1 MPSNDLVVD
10 DVTFSAAQSALQ
22 AGRQWQ
28 RSLDLFAFM
37 SGAKISPS
45 LMSYSAALSA
55 CQKGALWQQAM
66 QLRQEFLSSRICGD
80 VIPHNA
86 CISACAK
93 PARWD
98 LALAVFRS
106 LPMMQLTPSIVSYS
120 AMITCLEKGWQ
131 WRMVVELLEELGSSD
146 LIMSADVAVFSA
158 AISALEKGL
167 QWQSALK
174 TFGIM
179 ANKSI
184 LPNAICY
191 NATMSACQRHC
202 GAPVLVLRWPR
213 DGPLPTFVTAIC
225 LADEGFPGRALLP
238 SFAACMRQ
246 GKLYTPLIPL
256 VLIGVALIYVGT
268 APARDFSQGE
278 AQAVRQPWVASRRLH
293 RGTGLASDISLLR
306 QHHGSMPP
314 KANTDK
320 AKASGKGQKGEH
332 PQVSKIDFALPAAV
346 STSLQSIATRST
358 QDLWGSHA
366 FSLEDATAEQLAQ
379 RRANAISK
387 LSKRLTGNVRAKDE
401 LGLALQ
407 HWCVTIGQH
416 LLGLIGRTR
425 AVCTKIDEDTAQAV
439 QEMNEALVHQPSS
452 TSLDKVSLATASMG
466 MSWTEVQETEIQRI
480 AAALRAFA
488 VVQSP
493 GTAAAGSGPP
503 RTLLPGSGFGEASTA
518 LQLTHEHLTTAAAPE
533 HRGYD
538 RHSEASFGLG
548 VNPSTAG
555 ASRSDPAHV
564 VWPFAPAPG
573 PEIPAAPPWLS
584 EATGRTPEAPRRV
597 PITSVTTSEPELVAA
612 ETPVALTWQIAWLSL
627 LRFAVENGA
636 DPVGEVA
643 VSAEQDAAL
652 PLSTDTQAAEVT
664 LQVAGHVWQLLQDAV
679 ARPSETCLQDLHDGL
694 RDVLYRARQFPVV
707 LSKLPQGILVA
718 AHVTIGG
725 LLDPF
730 AYAPATAQEW
740 LFPEQLVEMGG
751 ACLGYLPTAASV
763 NPHVQAVWP
772 IGQHRGQPVF
782 STGSVPATT
791 ELADLAH
798 VRFVEGPVIRN
809 ENLCRP
815 AYLRD
820 IGVFTPASPLRLYLL
835 HADDR
840 AHGHLLFLQ
849 VCEALGVQASAWHW
863 HRIVETL
870 PSLPPEQY
878 VLLPNSMPWHRVL
891 MPVDLRPLGGIVSL
905 VVTERNQPCGNIV
918 ADAAAQQQ
926 LSIAEQDFL
935 CRTCGAWFVPQAY
948 TSMLPRGDTL
958 QAWPVQRDRA
968 SARTEH
974 GGSLSPRLSLEDV
987 FSTSLSLPSPV
998 DLAFHEENGA
1008 NAVVLYTQGLHYT
1021 FAPVY
1026 ADHLSIRSTVMGSFM
1041 HEVTSGGLE
1050 FSHFARILPPLDRL
1064 PAIQF
1069 VAMQCTVGQFPG
1081 VIDFRPLGG
1090 GLVVGAMARDSPPA
1104 TRLKDAV
1111 ASYGEPDA
1119 STSVMGSLATGT
1131 VPAPLVIVRRRQHG
1145 MRDELASPPSAGWR
1159 PTLSVAVCIG
1169 LSHLLGGRGLLF
1181 GLFWGASIATFLPP
1195 ADPLQ
1200 EGAIPIS
1207 QEPIDGPPHSPEN
1220 NLASITEHHK
1230 LAQRLQVF
1238 GDWEH
1243 VDVRCSL
1250 GLAHA
1255 PSRAFLIKV
1264 FAAGSVHSFHIR
1276 GTHSARDLRHAL
1288 LRTSGAAGRKFPV
1301 PVLASL
1307 NSRYV
1312 AFVAPARDAKYVTIL
1327 VDSGGPFICLDVPAD
1342 HPGQHILEA
1351 LVLLHPG
1358 HPYRLGEGTVFPLRN
1373 GDVVVAHAGAPEP
1386 PVEVGHLTV
1395 TSDKHDASH
1404 WLRVSMQVLITS
1416 PDKGLQLVQVPKT
1429 FTKGQLETGLREW
1442 YGPTRC
1448 GAAGLIRLPV
1458 AYPVVDLYCL
1468 PCHQFSTLTVLL
1480 SDTAECDFRPVV
1492 HSVSTGSQEPP
1503 ELSHITQVP
1512 SALRGFWV
1520 DVMRRRPVIL
1530 RHFLLTDSQ
1539 TRSGQAFLFVHL
1551 GLDFCRAYDQGWRI
1565 SQATAP
1571 PLLNLGALQPE
1582 CFDPV
1587 GRPTAGHEQ
1596 GTQTVPLHWPPN
1608 ARPTPQGA
1616 MLQKRAA
1623 KDCLAVPGFHPTG
1636 PMQTLACP
1644 HLGVTCRV
1652 PCPEGH
1658 YPWALRIGEWVK
1670 AACTRSVD
1678 WQDIMNLGGLT
1689 TWDLPGVEV
1698 HGQSIV
1704 WKWPGEVYSL
1714 AGECGHLLH
1723 DGQDPFVCD
1732 ASRDTSAAIQH
1743 VLQRATT
1750 QLPVGSIGLLV
1761 GGTGAGAVP
1770 RHLSCFRILALLL
1783 LSTPFAAGTADVS
1796 SPEPEEPSV
1805 TPVPDSTPASALAWC
1820 HELSCQTTHCS
1831 IDASDL
1837 WEYCRQH
1844 APDETLR
1851 VNVWSPFQGPSTF
1864 DVAKAGP
1871 LSTFCM
1877 LLREAGHRAE
1887 TCSLHVAYDTLPTQL
1902 DVVSCP
1908 ADGPAW
1914 WIVRDGLARELLRP
1928 VAPWYES
1935 DGRRVL
1941 TVNSLGQ
1948 AQGLSFG
1955 GSAGALHRLAT
1966 GVRAICTYPF
1976 TRVIGHLTA
1985 HDLVL
1990 TEIAVGSVAFR
2001 RHLTG
2006 VLLWGLLFF
2015 LWPSPAAAMQ
2025 QEVAIRSTGGPS
2037 PGWGARLAPV
2047 PTLARIWTHTLSAP
2061 TVMPYVAAPDPAV
2074 MAQCVANTAR
2084 GVPASGDFVWTTP
2097 QVVQGVA
2104 HLLHVP
2110 SGSAP
2115 PMIYWLL
2122 NYRGRGTVF
2131 GAASAIF
2138 DWQQIGQAAADDFGL
2153 PFFAQ
2158 GHFAVWH
2165 GNRVITYGTQ
2175 VPVPVHGTIITL
2187 VRQHTGSSAGLSA
2200 WDTPV
2205 GAPLTFHFDYDICR
2219 GPCGELPMRGDVDLQ
2234 VRPVL
2239 PSASTNI
2246 PPSPEV
2252 HRVEPAPA
2260 ATAGDVVEHSL
2271 VRQVN
2276 EVSHQLT
2283 MLTTRLESA
2292 GVLQGIEA
2300 EEGPQEPRFRG
2311 PEADAESQ
2319 AKLRTSVSSWVFTVV
2334 MSGFCVA
2341 TRAPSGLCMLV
2352 WLPCCRGDGDSET
2365 SEEPQPPSSPSLT
2378 AVTAPTPD
2386 TELIGTGGPDPYL
2399 VRPSDDA
2406 AARTGAP
2413 TIGAWPLP
2421 IPAFCLEQIPQL
2433 QTRVCAFLCEVDDRS
2448 NRLSPF
2454 LPAGCPLVLHNPFT
2468 NSDQCSVRTQLTGS
2482 GQIFRFFLQD
2492 FAHRRGWQP
2501 IVPVQPQPDE
2511 HAIHLIPAAAEPNL
2525 ASVVLRTPQG
2535 LHATCLHRT
2544 LPSGPSRALTLG
2556 GRFGRLREPYPTRR
2570 LGERPVHLR
2579 DGDCLLLDQGPFGPP
2594 PPTPVR
2600 SATGLGSGIFLS
2612 CFRYRG
2618 CFPLLLFWLLP
2629 FADAMQGVVM
2639 PSHSRHRPGLEV
2651 GRYPWRLP
2659 PHERTLQVVAQQAQV
2674 RCTLLCPLTG
2684 LQGVYEVPSQSTY
2697 TAIRQHYQAVHGQWL
2712 VDVVPVWPAPRD
2724 DRLLFI
2730 PDIGAGSRCVCV
2742 VAQQEQA
2749 LKAILVPGRCTYE
2762 CLLRSLQ
2769 HLSGW
2774 HFERLRLPPAL
2785 HNQLLLDHAAE
2796 LQLRNADVFL
2806 LGPAAI
2812 PADAAATHI
2821 SIARPDRIPWDVP
2834 FTTVTTEIV
2843 AVWLP
2848 DTRFPIFTNVPGGS
2862 VWLPDTGT
2870 FSGAFSTRHP
2880 GRWIP
2885 VAWHP
2890 AQCVH
2895 FVQAADRR
2903 GRAHILHESH
2913 EGVLAVSF
2921 TSRTS
2926 RTELAEEFHT
2936 LPEHISVLG
2945 ATPDDT
2951 TAPLALRDGDIVFD
2965 SYLYEPPGPAV
2976 WNIGAADRPHLHR
2989 WVVFAFVCAISRLP
3003 TFWGILPL
3011 LPLGAA
3017 TRMERSR
3024 SSGSAA
3030 SSADSSATLSPRAG
3044 CWRPETPQP
3053 MHEVLTHG
3061 RAHYCIL
3068 SPFHAGGTTGYF
3080 LRETS
3085 GDDLDG
3091 RVALFCGGWSR
3102 RHVLL
3107 GPTIARQPLVML
3119 PGGLQDLATIV
3130 VHTGERRQAHLVPR
3144 RFSWRELHAYVKV
3157 KHPNGNHLVSAPAVA
3172 RYRALPSLPIDLRDG
3187 DSFSW
3192 RLDPSQPHAVSLP
3205 SRPRYAHWLP
3215 HLDAWHSPFVLKHGA
3230 WVFVWQPQRDPLF
3243 QCERRWIPAGSA
3255 WLPGSLQFCRP
3266 RCAPGSARW
3275 VPVSHYD
3282 GRCHFVQ
3289 QSPSG
3294 CAHVLAYRPFSGYE
3308 PECWLID
3315 NPASA
3320 DAVPQGWQLAHHI
3333 QCRTAGSALRDG
3345 DVLIPA
3351 PVPPLIPALSAF
3363 AAKSRGFTILFYLCV
3378 LGGWGQPTFAMFA
3391 PPEAQLQ
3398 EPVRVGKFPW
3408 RLPDEDR
3415 ALHDSIQP
3423 GQLCHVLSP
3432 YGVQGDPAVDLTPD
3446 DTVEDARVALTGA
3459 EPAWSQDIMP
3469 VFPAPVPGRLTFVPV
3484 APAPSLACVL
3494 VLSVEWHLPLLI
3506 PSRADIV
3513 WLLGYLRSLSPG
3525 PILSVRAPVAAQA
3538 AEMSLSD
3545 AVHWRDGD
3553 LLLAFP
3559 TDAEHSAIDIP
3570 VFREEPLL
3578 AARIRHMAFWS
3589 YDFQVEAPLSVVLWR
3604 PGRRPT
3610 QAHVPSGSQWL
3621 AEACTFMGVFQNRYP
3636 GRWIPVAWA
3645 YDDRPHLCA
3654 QSSDTDL
3661 RNIIIETLQDEQ
3673 LRGTCHTVH
3682 ALANAATCGMLV
3694 DRVDCP
3700 CFLLGLSSEKSW
3712 PELRNGDIV
3721 HFPPTRSNGACAGI
3735 GYLVGLLVLLRP
3747 SWAALAVVWGTANLF
3762 PHVAATPSSPL
3773 SGRRAPSCLWCPFL
3787 GRRSAP
3793 NGPDRGPG
3801 PVTGLLHS
3809 DRYVTVD
3816 PAPWAESVHGVC
3828 CLGIP
3833 NWVTVLVVG
3842 PPTPRAVLLP
3852 SHILYDQLLQVAR
3865 HHFAEVSH
3873 IDGNHPMMGRRGQ
3886 QICLRDGDCL
3896 RVAQDSTRT
3905 VELPVGNFTR
3915 GWTLLWRDPHELYR
3929 ILRAAPGQAWYPP
3942 LGSLLPAM
3950 LQEVECWWPWRSPVP
3965 EENIIHMLPR
3975 DLPQPLSGPSAD
3987 GRAAHSS
3994 ATSVSS
4000 RSCRKGFSLALFST
4014 PLLFL
4019 SSLGRSTG
4027 TNQHGFLKFALL
4039 CLVCYLAAWGAPS
4052 EWCKMQDGT
4061 WHLKM
4066 QAACQLQAHLHQGW
4080 WTEGLADALP
4090 SMLPAAYHYAWQA
4103 EPRWQAGPP
4112 ESLLIATDG
4121 SGVAAGSWAFIA
4133 WGFSRGRWYR
4143 LGWAAGS
4150 LPATPWLPSEGQA
4163 PGTLLTSYLAELAA
4177 LQSAAQWCTA
4187 MCDLWQLRTAA
4198 RPSSVSV
4205 VVDNAS
4211 ALQAAAGVGAVST
4224 EASRRVR
4231 SVWQAVQARV
4241 TTHFR
4246 HVHSHMGVKVN
4257 TLADALATVATTGV
4271 LDSWMTVASFQ
4282 ACKAHAADLY
4292 PELWLIPRAT
4302 MHESEPVFVLNPGPT
4317 DWIPPAD
4324 AAVEL
4329 RPRPAVKPPIELQIL
4344 TANVQSIK
4352 DVRCN
4357 LFNPS
4362 GHGARRQY
4370 LLSQLTRLQADIA
4383 YVFRRLVRQ
4392 PGVGVQADGSN
4403 GALVLTEANMAVK
4416 SGCAQIKSIL
4426 RSSSQIDLRNA
4437 LQHAPKGRGLV
4448 LGIDANG
4455 DFCAQ
4460 DEGACLIGPEV
4471 ARHEATSNDEHLFEF
4486 ATSLG
4491 LEAPATWTTVQVG
4504 PGWSWE
4510 HTSGRRKR
4518 LDHLLFGAGAWTHS
4532 LASQAWDFDIV
4543 NSQRDHLALRVR
4555 TTLQPAAPIGRK
4567 CVVKR
4572 SNATDTRDDGASVW
4586 QRLAAHPNEA
4596 TSSAELVSQL
4606 VTEHRLWVQMLAPK
4620 RALSPRQPYIQP
4632 RTLSWLFQLRDWRC
4646 QLRAVQLAAKQAAQR
4661 LVLRRWSRRPATE
4674 RAGARVQHRHSRL
4687 LVEAMRAQERRLQ
4700 AIAHSYARQDKQAH
4714 FLRLTAAATD
4724 RWHADGR
4731 PHEAIIKLRWA
4742 SRRAAERRQVFSAG
4756 GFDIEAELEEQ
4767 FRAQEAASKIQAPH
4781 IGSVILP
4788 WLQAEAPS
4796 CTAAI
4801 PTLLATEDAC
4811 RRQKGNKAPGP
4822 DGIVNEFWSCF
4833 PVQAG
4838 RWTWEVLTRIALT
4851 GREPLHFKLALYC
4864 ALYKK
4869 GPAALPKNYR
4879 AIALLNGIAKLWH
4892 GHLRRT
4898 VGRNVLRG
4906 YDSAQL
4912 GGKPGIPVGF
4922 AIAAFRAVTDL
4933 CVASQHCTAAL
4944 FVDVQAAY
4952 YEVSRKLIFEG
4963 DDLEVQHGPRVA
4975 AESHLSSLAHSLRDN
4990 GALALLGV
4998 PDEERQLLHDCV
5010 AYSHWRLVGS
5020 DHVFLASKGS
5030 RPGDGLADIL
5040 FGALFAVALRHIRRA
5055 CSAEG
5060 ITLQAAGSHI
5070 GADDTVLPIGWAD
5083 DLAIL
5088 ADFMSPAQLR
5098 DLLPRFVTIAIT
5110 TLDLLNLRINLGASK
5125 TEVMVDIRGVEA
5137 TKIRS
5142 ELLAAPAVLHL
5153 PSGHEVRISPEYR
5166 YLGVICTPRDTGR
5179 RDMELCAQRAHAAWS
5194 HAKSLLT
5201 CPRLPWRLK
5210 QAWVGGRVLPAAYAT
5225 IATSIATSA
5234 RALSPLVGFF
5244 ERAARQLVESWS
5256 YGHMLSKPLLT
5267 LLLGLSSPEDAIC
5280 IARVRLTV
5288 QLLTRAPACVGNLVD
5303 AVWNRATPWG
5313 QLLTEACQELAHSL
5327 PGPYDRTRV
5336 TSLLVRDKASLLF
5349 KACRHLSRYGSA
5361 YRALHLLWQ
5370 DVTVQ
5375 KTSRVLGRRN
5385 PCTCRLCGQCLP
5397 SAHALAA
5404 HIHRK
5409 HSVVNCL
5416 TQYTCGTVC
5425 LWCHADQHSTDRLKY
5440 HLKTSPACLHG
5451 LRVVVGPAYI
5461 YGTGT
5466 KRKGPRCHR
5475 GLPATRL
5482 PGPINATPAQRAAAE
5497 QARECTEDELR
5508 LERLLHLGVTEVDDW
5523 PDNALD
5529 HFDQGA
5535 SGSLP
5540 APGTDVRPND
5550 AHAPLACAASLHATS
5565 LRCCFVIEA
5574 EQLAPILPSVV
5585 GRVVSP
5591 RWPEMVRQ
5599 PALWRLPTVWH
5610 RLWKLWTS
5618 VHSFHPWDFEAR
5630 SGFKSLRV
5638 ALDATEG
5645 PTDGPPIALRAL
5657 LSATVMFRLIC
5668 KHVQMGAAVW
5678 ICGRPSSLGT
5688 RLWRDLLPD
5697 AVFTSVSLS
5706 EGQVF
5711 LAAPQE
5717 LLIPAVNHLR
5727 SRTSLFE
5734 AGADE
5739 LVVRASSICRSF
5751 EPDGS

>member
-1 MPSNDLVVD
+1 
-10 DVTFSAAQSALQ
+10 
-22 AGRQWQ
+22 
-28 RSLDLFAFM
+28 
-37 SGAKISPS
+37 
-45 LMSYSAALSA
+45 
-55 CQKGALWQQAM
+55 
-66 QLRQEFLSSRICGD
+66 
-80 VIPHNA
+80 
-86 CISACAK
+86 
-93 PARWD
+93 
-98 LALAVFRS
+98 
-106 LPMMQLTPSIVSYS
+106 
-120 AMITCLEKGWQ
+120 
-131 WRMVVELLEELGSSD
+131 
-146 LIMSADVAVFSA
+146 
-158 AISALEKGL
+158 
-167 QWQSALK
+167 
-174 TFGIM
+174 
-179 ANKSI
+179 
-184 LPNAICY
+184 
-191 NATMSACQRHC
+191 
-202 GAPVLVLRWPR
+202 
-213 DGPLPTFVTAIC
+213 
-225 LADEGFPGRALLP
+225 
-238 SFAACMRQ
+238 
-246 GKLYTPLIPL
+246 
-256 VLIGVALIYVGT
+256 
-268 APARDFSQGE
+268 
-278 AQAVRQPWVASRRLH
+278 
-293 RGTGLASDISLLR
+293 
-306 QHHGSMPP
+306 
-314 KANTDK
+314 
-320 AKASGKGQKGEH
+320 
-332 PQVSKIDFALPAAV
+332 
-346 STSLQSIATRST
+346 
-358 QDLWGSHA
+358 
-366 FSLEDATAEQLAQ
+366 
-379 RRANAISK
+379 
-387 LSKRLTGNVRAKDE
+387 
-401 LGLALQ
+401 
-407 HWCVTIGQH
+407 
-416 LLGLIGRTR
+416 
-425 AVCTKIDEDTAQAV
+425 
-439 QEMNEALVHQPSS
+439 
-452 TSLDKVSLATASMG
+452 
-466 MSWTEVQETEIQRI
+466 
-480 AAALRAFA
+480 
-488 VVQSP
+488 
-493 GTAAAGSGPP
+493 
-503 RTLLPGSGFGEASTA
+503 
-518 LQLTHEHLTTAAAPE
+518 
-533 HRGYD
+533 
-538 RHSEASFGLG
+538 
-548 VNPSTAG
+548 
-555 ASRSDPAHV
+555 
-564 VWPFAPAPG
+564 
-573 PEIPAAPPWLS
+573 
-584 EATGRTPEAPRRV
+584 
-597 PITSVTTSEPELVAA
+597 
-612 ETPVALTWQIAWLSL
+612 
-627 LRFAVENGA
+627 
-636 DPVGEVA
+636 
-643 VSAEQDAAL
+643 
-652 PLSTDTQAAEVT
+652 
-664 LQVAGHVWQLLQDAV
+664 
-679 ARPSETCLQDLHDGL
+679 
-694 RDVLYRARQFPVV
+694 
-707 LSKLPQGILVA
+707 
-718 AHVTIGG
+718 
-725 LLDPF
+725 
-730 AYAPATAQEW
+730 
-740 LFPEQLVEMGG
+740 
-751 ACLGYLPTAASV
+751 
-763 NPHVQAVWP
+763 
-772 IGQHRGQPVF
+772 
-782 STGSVPATT
+782 
-791 ELADLAH
+791 
-798 VRFVEGPVIRN
+798 
-809 ENLCRP
+809 
-815 AYLRD
+815 
-820 IGVFTPASPLRLYLL
+820 
-835 HADDR
+835 
-840 AHGHLLFLQ
+840 
-849 VCEALGVQASAWHW
+849 
-863 HRIVETL
+863 
-870 PSLPPEQY
+870 
-878 VLLPNSMPWHRVL
+878 
-891 MPVDLRPLGGIVSL
+891 
-905 VVTERNQPCGNIV
+905 
-918 ADAAAQQQ
+918 
-926 LSIAEQDFL
+926 
-935 CRTCGAWFVPQAY
+935 
-948 TSMLPRGDTL
+948 
-958 QAWPVQRDRA
+958 
-968 SARTEH
+968 
-974 GGSLSPRLSLEDV
+974 
-987 FSTSLSLPSPV
+987 
-998 DLAFHEENGA
+998 
-1008 NAVVLYTQGLHYT
+1008 
-1021 FAPVY
+1021 
-1026 ADHLSIRSTVMGSFM
+1026 
-1041 HEVTSGGLE
+1041 
-1050 FSHFARILPPLDRL
+1050 
-1064 PAIQF
+1064 
-1069 VAMQCTVGQFPG
+1069 
-1081 VIDFRPLGG
+1081 
-1090 GLVVGAMARDSPPA
+1090 
-1104 TRLKDAV
+1104 
-1111 ASYGEPDA
+1111 
-1119 STSVMGSLATGT
+1119 
-1131 VPAPLVIVRRRQHG
+1131 
-1145 MRDELASPPSAGWR
+1145 
-1159 PTLSVAVCIG
+1159 
-1169 LSHLLGGRGLLF
+1169 
-1181 GLFWGASIATFLPP
+1181 
-1195 ADPLQ
+1195 
-1200 EGAIPIS
+1200 
-1207 QEPIDGPPHSPEN
+1207 
-1220 NLASITEHHK
+1220 
-1230 LAQRLQVF
+1230 
-1238 GDWEH
+1238 
-1243 VDVRCSL
+1243 
-1250 GLAHA
+1250 
-1255 PSRAFLIKV
+1255 
-1264 FAAGSVHSFHIR
+1264 
-1276 GTHSARDLRHAL
+1276 
-1288 LRTSGAAGRKFPV
+1288 
-1301 PVLASL
+1301 
-1307 NSRYV
+1307 
-1312 AFVAPARDAKYVTIL
+1312 
-1327 VDSGGPFICLDVPAD
+1327 
-1342 HPGQHILEA
+1342 
-1351 LVLLHPG
+1351 
-1358 HPYRLGEGTVFPLRN
+1358 
-1373 GDVVVAHAGAPEP
+1373 
-1386 PVEVGHLTV
+1386 
-1395 TSDKHDASH
+1395 
-1404 WLRVSMQVLITS
+1404 
-1416 PDKGLQLVQVPKT
+1416 
-1429 FTKGQLETGLREW
+1429 
-1442 YGPTRC
+1442 
-1448 GAAGLIRLPV
+1448 
-1458 AYPVVDLYCL
+1458 
-1468 PCHQFSTLTVLL
+1468 
-1480 SDTAECDFRPVV
+1480 
-1492 HSVSTGSQEPP
+1492 
-1503 ELSHITQVP
+1503 
-1512 SALRGFWV
+1512 
-1520 DVMRRRPVIL
+1520 
-1530 RHFLLTDSQ
+1530 
-1539 TRSGQAFLFVHL
+1539 
-1551 GLDFCRAYDQGWRI
+1551 
-1565 SQATAP
+1565 
-1571 PLLNLGALQPE
+1571 
-1582 CFDPV
+1582 
-1587 GRPTAGHEQ
+1587 
-1596 GTQTVPLHWPPN
+1596 
-1608 ARPTPQGA
+1608 
-1616 MLQKRAA
+1616 
-1623 KDCLAVPGFHPTG
+1623 
-1636 PMQTLACP
+1636 
-1644 HLGVTCRV
+1644 
-1652 PCPEGH
+1652 
-1658 YPWALRIGEWVK
+1658 
-1670 AACTRSVD
+1670 
-1678 WQDIMNLGGLT
+1678 
-1689 TWDLPGVEV
+1689 
-1698 HGQSIV
+1698 
-1704 WKWPGEVYSL
+1704 
-1714 AGECGHLLH
+1714 
-1723 DGQDPFVCD
+1723 
-1732 ASRDTSAAIQH
+1732 
-1743 VLQRATT
+1743 
-1750 QLPVGSIGLLV
+1750 
-1761 GGTGAGAVP
+1761 
-1770 RHLSCFRILALLL
+1770 
-1783 LSTPFAAGTADVS
+1783 
-1796 SPEPEEPSV
+1796 
-1805 TPVPDSTPASALAWC
+1805 
-1820 HELSCQTTHCS
+1820 
-1831 IDASDL
+1831 
-1837 WEYCRQH
+1837 
-1844 APDETLR
+1844 
-1851 VNVWSPFQGPSTF
+1851 
-1864 DVAKAGP
+1864 
-1871 LSTFCM
+1871 
-1877 LLREAGHRAE
+1877 
-1887 TCSLHVAYDTLPTQL
+1887 
-1902 DVVSCP
+1902 
-1908 ADGPAW
+1908 
-1914 WIVRDGLARELLRP
+1914 
-1928 VAPWYES
+1928 
-1935 DGRRVL
+1935 
-1941 TVNSLGQ
+1941 
-1948 AQGLSFG
+1948 
-1955 GSAGALHRLAT
+1955 
-1966 GVRAICTYPF
+1966 
-1976 TRVIGHLTA
+1976 
-1985 HDLVL
+1985 
-1990 TEIAVGSVAFR
+1990 
-2001 RHLTG
+2001 
-2006 VLLWGLLFF
+2006 
-2015 LWPSPAAAMQ
+2015 
-2025 QEVAIRSTGGPS
+2025 
-2037 PGWGARLAPV
+2037 
-2047 PTLARIWTHTLSAP
+2047 
-2061 TVMPYVAAPDPAV
+2061 
-2074 MAQCVANTAR
+2074 
-2084 GVPASGDFVWTTP
+2084 
-2097 QVVQGVA
+2097 
-2104 HLLHVP
+2104 
-2110 SGSAP
+2110 
-2115 PMIYWLL
+2115 
-2122 NYRGRGTVF
+2122 
-2131 GAASAIF
+2131 
-2138 DWQQIGQAAADDFGL
+2138 
-2153 PFFAQ
+2153 
-2158 GHFAVWH
+2158 
-2165 GNRVITYGTQ
+2165 
-2175 VPVPVHGTIITL
+2175 
-2187 VRQHTGSSAGLSA
+2187 
-2200 WDTPV
+2200 
-2205 GAPLTFHFDYDICR
+2205 
-2219 GPCGELPMRGDVDLQ
+2219 
-2234 VRPVL
+2234 
-2239 PSASTNI
+2239 
-2246 PPSPEV
+2246 
-2252 HRVEPAPA
+2252 
-2260 ATAGDVVEHSL
+2260 
-2271 VRQVN
+2271 
-2276 EVSHQLT
+2276 
-2283 MLTTRLESA
+2283 
-2292 GVLQGIEA
+2292 
-2300 EEGPQEPRFRG
+2300 
-2311 PEADAESQ
+2311 
-2319 AKLRTSVSSWVFTVV
+2319 
-2334 MSGFCVA
+2334 
-2341 TRAPSGLCMLV
+2341 
-2352 WLPCCRGDGDSET
+2352 
-2365 SEEPQPPSSPSLT
+2365 
-2378 AVTAPTPD
+2378 
-2386 TELIGTGGPDPYL
+2386 
-2399 VRPSDDA
+2399 
-2406 AARTGAP
+2406 
-2413 TIGAWPLP
+2413 
-2421 IPAFCLEQIPQL
+2421 
-2433 QTRVCAFLCEVDDRS
+2433 
-2448 NRLSPF
+2448 
-2454 LPAGCPLVLHNPFT
+2454 
-2468 NSDQCSVRTQLTGS
+2468 
-2482 GQIFRFFLQD
+2482 
-2492 FAHRRGWQP
+2492 
-2501 IVPVQPQPDE
+2501 
-2511 HAIHLIPAAAEPNL
+2511 
-2525 ASVVLRTPQG
+2525 
-2535 LHATCLHRT
+2535 
-2544 LPSGPSRALTLG
+2544 
-2556 GRFGRLREPYPTRR
+2556 
-2570 LGERPVHLR
+2570 
-2579 DGDCLLLDQGPFGPP
+2579 
-2594 PPTPVR
+2594 
-2600 SATGLGSGIFLS
+2600 
-2612 CFRYRG
+2612 
-2618 CFPLLLFWLLP
+2618 
-2629 FADAMQGVVM
+2629 MQGVVM

-2806 LGPAAI
+2806 LGPAAV

-2870 FSGAFSTRHP
+2870 FSGAFSARHP

-2890 AQCVH
+2890 GQCVH

-2989 WVVFAFVCAISRLP
+2989 WVVFAFVCAIGRLP

-3017 TRMERSR
+3017 TRIERSR

-3255 WLPGSLQFCRP
+3255 WLPGILQFCRP

-3289 QSPSG
+3289 QSPAG

-3320 DAVPQGWQLAHHI
+3320 EAVPQGWQLAHHI

-3351 PVPPLIPALSAF
+3351 PVAPLIPALSAF

-3378 LGGWGQPTFAMFA
+3378 LGSLGQPTFAMFA

-3423 GQLCHVLSP
+3423 
-3432 YGVQGDPAVDLTPD
+3432 GDPAVDLTPD

-3570 VFREEPLL
+3570 VFREESKLL
-3578 AARIRHMAFWS
+3578 SPWCFGDLADVRLKLMFH
-3589 YDFQVEAPLSVVLWR
+3589 
-3604 PGRRPT
+3604 PG
-3610 QAHVPSGSQWL
+3610 H
-3621 AEACTFMGVFQNRYP
+3621 N
-3636 GRWIPVAWA
+3636 
-3645 YDDRPHLCA
+3645 
-3654 QSSDTDL
+3654 
-3661 RNIIIETLQDEQ
+3661 
-3673 LRGTCHTVH
+3673 
-3682 ALANAATCGMLV
+3682 
-3694 DRVDCP
+3694 
-3700 CFLLGLSSEKSW
+3700 
-3712 PELRNGDIV
+3712 
-3721 HFPPTRSNGACAGI
+3721 
-3735 GYLVGLLVLLRP
+3735 
-3747 SWAALAVVWGTANLF
+3747 
-3762 PHVAATPSSPL
+3762 
-3773 SGRRAPSCLWCPFL
+3773 
-3787 GRRSAP
+3787 
-3793 NGPDRGPG
+3793 
-3801 PVTGLLHS
+3801 GLLHS

-3816 PAPWAESVHGVC
+3816 PAPLAESVHGVC

-3833 NWVTVLVVG
+3833 NW
-3842 PPTPRAVLLP
+3842 
-3852 SHILYDQLLQVAR
+3852 VAR

-3873 IDGNHPMMGRRGQ
+3873 IDGNHPMMGCLATVLKPDIWSDFSYFRRG
-3886 QICLRDGDCL
+3886 ILLLGVFYRPCSRRLSAGGHGGLPCLKKTSSTCFRGTCRSLYQALRLLDGP
-3896 RVAQDSTRT
+3896 RT
-3905 VELPVGNFTR
+3905 P
-3915 GWTLLWRDPHELYR
+3915 
-3929 ILRAAPGQAWYPP
+3929 QPP
-3942 LGSLLPAM
+3942 LFLA
-3950 LQEVECWWPWRSPVP
+3950 E
-3965 EENIIHMLPR
+3965 
-3975 DLPQPLSGPSAD
+3975 
-3987 GRAAHSS
+3987 AAEK
-3994 ATSVSS
+3994 VS
-4000 RSCRKGFSLALFST
+4000 LFST

-4198 RPSSVSV
+4198 RPSSVTV